1 MDVHTR
7 SRHRSVDNI
16 RHSRRPHLED
26 RQRQPDRDDKDRMNL
41 KSPRIAKYHRDLEED
56 KTPEVYRDVIR
67 IASLYTF
74 NFKFSN

>member
-1 MDVHTR
+1 
-7 SRHRSVDNI
+7 
-16 RHSRRPHLED
+16 
-26 RQRQPDRDDKDRMNL
+26 MNL
-41 KSPRIAKYHRDLEED
+41 KSPRIAKYHGDLEED